1 MMNLLKS
8 VFGGAANAGKS
19 QLDEVRAQ
27 GAVII
32 DVRSPGEFAGGHAA
46 GAVNIPL
53 DQLEQKLSVIKNY
66 KKPIILCCAS
76 GMRSGRATGLLASKG
91 ITDLHDVGS
100 WQNLK

>member
-1 MMNLLKS
+1 MMNLFKS
-8 VFGGAANAGKS
+8 LFGGAKTGQITEA
-19 QLDEVRAQ
+19 RAR

-32 DVRSPGEFAGGHAA
+32 DVRTPAEFAGGHAE

-53 DQLEQKLSVIKNY
+53 DALESKLSTIKKY
-66 KKPIILCCAS
+66 QKPIILCCAS

-91 ITDLHDVGS
+91 ITDLHDAGS